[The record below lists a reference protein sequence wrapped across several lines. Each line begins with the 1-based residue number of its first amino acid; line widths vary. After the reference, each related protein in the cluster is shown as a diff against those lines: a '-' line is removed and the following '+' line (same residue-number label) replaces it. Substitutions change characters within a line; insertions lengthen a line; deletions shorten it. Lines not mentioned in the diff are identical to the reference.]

1 MYSYSQKE
9 NLVAYFERGSF
20 LIQFHMYTVLNYLC
34 KYMFKMMF
42 FAHVYELLA
51 CRIDLNDTNTK

>member
-9 NLVAYFERGSF
+9 NLVANFERGSF

-42 FAHVYELLA
+42 LRTF
-51 CRIDLNDTNTK
+51 TNF